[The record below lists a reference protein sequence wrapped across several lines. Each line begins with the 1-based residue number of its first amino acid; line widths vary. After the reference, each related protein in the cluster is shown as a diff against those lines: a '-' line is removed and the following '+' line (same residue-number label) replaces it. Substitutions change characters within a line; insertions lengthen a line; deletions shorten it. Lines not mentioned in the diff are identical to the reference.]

1 MTNKVIFQYWKKNYI
16 KKNFQNNYLSTFH
29 KSLKQAQV
37 KANKKEYGLTS
48 IYTGKILTKY
58 DGIIKANGLN
68 SVKLGEL
75 VYVRRLKQS
84 TTDNTVTVTKLYGL
98 VFNLTKLETGI
109 MFFGSTKSI
118 AIGQIIYRSYKR
130 LKIPVG
136 SKLLGRIVD
145 SLGTPLDGQGNAST
159 LGNMKSLTEK
169 KGPGIITRGSV
180 NQPLHTGVLVIDC
193 LFPIG
198 RGQREL
204 IIGNKQTGKTSIALT
219 SILSQNIDTD
229 LKKKKQYLYCVYVT
243 KGQRKSSIAKIY
255 SIFKKTNALKYTT
268 IVSATA
274 DDSANLQFL
283 APYSGCTIAE
293 YFRDRGKDAL
303 IIFDDLSKQA
313 VCYRQASLLLER
325 VPTRGAYPGDVFYL
339 HSKLLERSAKL
350 SLQYYGGSLTALP
363 VIETVGGDITAYI
376 PTNVISI
383 TDGQIFVDED
393 LFLNN
398 IKPGIN
404 IRLSVSRIGSK
415 AQILPVKKLAST
427 FKNALIEYDEFK
439 RFEVFDGVSA
449 TIKQIIHRGK
459 RLLEQVKQGAI
470 EALNIEAQLLLISLS
485 TAGFFDKYSI
495 LETKNFKDDIAQA
508 VRDNPSLVGLNIYK
522 DLNIDAWNS
531 KLEKVF
537 SSK

>member
-229 LKKKKQYLYCVYVT
+229 LKKKKQYLYCVYVAI
-243 KGQRKSSIAKIY
+243 GQRKSSIAKIY

-537 SSK
+537 SNK

>member
-1 MTNKVIFQYWKKNYI
+1 
-16 KKNFQNNYLSTFH
+16 
-29 KSLKQAQV
+29 
-37 KANKKEYGLTS
+37 
-48 IYTGKILTKY
+48 
-58 DGIIKANGLN
+58 
-68 SVKLGEL
+68 
-75 VYVRRLKQS
+75 
-84 TTDNTVTVTKLYGL
+84 
-98 VFNLTKLETGI
+98 

-229 LKKKKQYLYCVYVT
+229 LKKKKQYLYCVYVAI
-243 KGQRKSSIAKIY
+243 GQRKSSIAKIY

-522 DLNIDAWNS
+522 DLNIDA
-531 KLEKVF
+531 
-537 SSK
+537 

>member
-1 MTNKVIFQYWKKNYI
+1 
-16 KKNFQNNYLSTFH
+16 
-29 KSLKQAQV
+29 
-37 KANKKEYGLTS
+37 
-48 IYTGKILTKY
+48 
-58 DGIIKANGLN
+58 
-68 SVKLGEL
+68 
-75 VYVRRLKQS
+75 
-84 TTDNTVTVTKLYGL
+84 
-98 VFNLTKLETGI
+98 
-109 MFFGSTKSI
+109 MFFGSTKNI
-118 AIGQIIYRSYKR
+118 EVGQTIYRSYKR

-145 SLGTPLDGQGNAST
+145 SLGTPLDGRGTASS
-159 LGNMKSLTEK
+159 LGKFKSLTEK

-229 LKKKKQYLYCVYVT
+229 LKNKKQYLYCVYVAI
-243 KGQRKSSIAKIY
+243 GQRKSSIAKIY

-350 SLQYYGGSLTALP
+350 SPSFFGGSLTALP

-415 AQILPVKKLAST
+415 AQILPIKKLASS
-427 FKNALIEYDEFK
+427 FKNALVEYDEFK

-449 TIKQIIHRGK
+449 AIKQIIHRGK

-470 EALNIEAQLLLISLS
+470 QAVNIEAQLILISLS
-485 TAGFFDKYSI
+485 TSGFFDKFSI
-495 LETKNFKDDIAQA
+495 TETKNFKNDVCLA
-508 VRDNPSLVGLNIYK
+508 VKNHTSLVNIANYK
-522 DLNIDAWNS
+522 NLDIN
-531 KLEKVF
+531 K
-537 SSK
+537 

>member
-229 LKKKKQYLYCVYVT
+229 LKKKKQYLYCVYVAI
-243 KGQRKSSIAKIY
+243 GQRKSSIAKIY

>member
-1 MTNKVIFQYWKKNYI
+1 
-16 KKNFQNNYLSTFH
+16 
-29 KSLKQAQV
+29 
-37 KANKKEYGLTS
+37 
-48 IYTGKILTKY
+48 
-58 DGIIKANGLN
+58 
-68 SVKLGEL
+68 
-75 VYVRRLKQS
+75 
-84 TTDNTVTVTKLYGL
+84 
-98 VFNLTKLETGI
+98 
-109 MFFGSTKSI
+109 
-118 AIGQIIYRSYKR
+118 
-130 LKIPVG
+130 
-136 SKLLGRIVD
+136 
-145 SLGTPLDGQGNAST
+145 
-159 LGNMKSLTEK
+159 MKK

-180 NQPLHTGVLVIDC
+180 NQPLHTGILVIDC

-219 SILSQNIDTD
+219 SIISQNIDTD
-229 LKKKKQYLYCVYVT
+229 LKNSKTYLYCIYVAI
-243 KGQRKSSIAKIY
+243 GQRKSSVAKIY
-255 SIFKKTNALKYTT
+255 STFQKTNALKYTT
-268 IVSATA
+268 IISATA

-350 SLQYYGGSLTALP
+350 SPQYFGGSLTALP
-363 VIETVGGDITAYI
+363 VIETIGGDITAYI

-398 IKPGIN
+398 IKPGVN

-415 AQILPVKKLAST
+415 AQIAPIKKLAST
-427 FKNALIEYDEFK
+427 FKNQLIAYDEVK
-439 RFEVFDGVSA
+439 RFEVFDDVSFQ
-449 TIKQIIHRGK
+449 IKQLIHRGK

-470 EALNIEAQLLLISLS
+470 SAINIEAQLVLIALGTS
-485 TAGFFDKYSI
+485 GFFDRFTIS
-495 LETKNFKDDIAQA
+495 ETKNFKDDVCNVIRSNSNLIKINAYKE
-508 VRDNPSLVGLNIYK
+508 LNV
-522 DLNIDAWNS
+522 AS
-531 KLEKVF
+531 
-537 SSK
+537 

>member
-1 MTNKVIFQYWKKNYI
+1 
-16 KKNFQNNYLSTFH
+16 
-29 KSLKQAQV
+29 
-37 KANKKEYGLTS
+37 
-48 IYTGKILTKY
+48 
-58 DGIIKANGLN
+58 
-68 SVKLGEL
+68 
-75 VYVRRLKQS
+75 
-84 TTDNTVTVTKLYGL
+84 
-98 VFNLTKLETGI
+98 

-118 AIGQIIYRSYKR
+118 FVGQYIFRSGQR
-130 LKIPVG
+130 LKVPVG
-136 SKLLGRIVD
+136 AALLGRIVD
-145 SLGTPLDGQGNAST
+145 SLGTPLDGLKNQT
-159 LGNMKSLTEK
+159 LGNLKSLTEK

-180 NQPLHTGVLVIDC
+180 NQPLHTGILVVDC

-219 SILSQNIDTD
+219 SILSQNIDTE
-229 LKKKKQYLYCVYVT
+229 LKKSKTYLYCVYVAI
-243 KGQRKSSIAKIY
+243 GQRKSSIAKIY
-255 SIFKKTNALKYTT
+255 NIFKKTKALKYTT

-350 SLQYYGGSLTALP
+350 SPSFFGGSLTALP

-415 AQILPVKKLAST
+415 AQILPIKKLASS
-427 FKNALIEYDEFK
+427 FKNALVEYDEFK

-449 TIKQIIHRGK
+449 AIKQIIHRGK

-470 EALNIEAQLLLISLS
+470 QAVNIEAQLILISLS
-485 TAGFFDKYSI
+485 TSGFFDKFSI
-495 LETKNFKDDIAQA
+495 TETKNFKNDVCLA
-508 VRDNPSLVGLNIYK
+508 VKNHTSLVNIANYK
-522 DLNIDAWNS
+522 NLDIN
-531 KLEKVF
+531 K
-537 SSK
+537 